1 MRIPYTS
8 NDNLTDGSEPR
19 ECDPRVAHAL
29 RSVGCNFQL
38 TPSGDYILGFELT
51 TGRHHTVIVNS
62 RTAQIGI
69 REMRCVFACG
79 HASED
84 PLSSEVT
91 TDLLR
96 RNADY
101 HVGAWEIAGDDEM
114 QLALLSACV
123 PADAPAVELLG
134 VALHIARTADD
145 VEETLTGDD
154 RF

>member
-1 MRIPYTS
+1 MRTQYTP
-8 NDNLTDGSEPR
+8 NNLSADGAEPA

-29 RSVGCNFQL
+29 RSVNCNFQL
-38 TPSGDYILGFELT
+38 TPSGDYVLGFELV

-84 PLSSEVT
+84 PFSSEVT

-96 RNADY
+96 RNAEY
-101 HVGAWEIAGDDEM
+101 HVGAWEITGDDEM

-134 VALHIARTADD
+134 VALHIAQTADD